1 MELYKLS
8 NQDDAINMLQQ
19 MKKQGKNKK
28 PIVFT
33 IDFDNETESKK
44 PAGFKVYRLYVK
56 PNTKTCRYN
65 NKFYCVRR

>member
-1 MELYKLS
+1 MESYKFS
-8 NQDDAINMLQQ
+8 NQDDAINILQQ

-33 IDFDNETESKK
+33 IQ
-44 PAGFKVYRLYVK
+44 
-56 PNTKTCRYN
+56 YN